1 MYLFQMP
8 LFSTAWGFSKSALRP
23 LLHIQ
28 IRYCIT
34 CTCCRNEGSVQYLWK
49 SKCQRK
55 WNIMKYKNNNPYNFN
70 CVVCK
75 CIYTYKYI
83 MCLISDNTTLSDI
96 SKYSGF
102 FFNYVLLKVYIV
114 WKIEYE
120 SLRISPNNV
129 TVCTPA
135 MTF

>member
-8 LFSTAWGFSKSALRP
+8 LFSTALGLSKSALTP
-23 LLHIQ
+23 LQHIQ

-49 SKCQRK
+49 LKHQRK
-55 WNIMKYKNNNPYNFN
+55 WNIMKHKNNYLYNFH

-75 CIYTYKYI
+75 CIYRYKYI
-83 MCLISDNTTLSDI
+83 VCLISDNTALSDI
-96 SKYSGF
+96 SKYSI

-114 WKIEYE
+114 WKIECE
-120 SLRISPNNV
+120 SFRISPNNV

-135 MTF
+135 ITF